1 MNKFLSIAVIA
12 ALMTAC
18 AQKQP
23 VVYSNNGLGASSKI
37 SLKSVNTVTKPAHSL
52 YEFSI
57 NMFDCI
63 HKELDTNVVCSP
75 LGTATLYRIIQ
86 DGASNESDK
95 EMGKVLGVSSEEIS
109 KIAKDLNDCEYIEDE
124 DEDNSTKHFNS
135 TRTRVKMGNILV
147 ANNNKSDLSTLYKY
161 KMQRRYDT
169 DVWSMDFSDAKAVDK
184 INDYVCQN
192 TSGQIGKIFENLPPQ
207 ASLVGVNT
215 LCFKGRWHEDFE
227 FYKHETKKKKFNN
240 ADGKHSVVDMM
251 NRYYKEL
258 RYAHNDVF
266 QVISLPYNARKNDA
280 ATQRTFSMMVF
291 LPMKDKSLNDVM
303 EYLHNHDLTDIYHS
317 MKKERVKVWLP
328 RFSTDMCLDIRSIMR
343 SLGLA
348 DPLELPAIS
357 SEKMTL
363 DNSLQFTK
371 ISVDEEGTVAAA
383 VTEVECVSLG
393 VLVDRPKK
401 KTVRIY
407 NFYADH
413 PFIYM
418 IKNNETNTIYFM
430 GKFIEGRKAT
440 GDEEIITN
448 QKTEDMPLF
457 YDKEIESEDDI

>member
-1 MNKFLSIAVIA
+1 
-12 ALMTAC
+12 
-18 AQKQP
+18 
-23 VVYSNNGLGASSKI
+23 
-37 SLKSVNTVTKPAHSL
+37 
-52 YEFSI
+52 
-57 NMFDCI
+57 
-63 HKELDTNVVCSP
+63 
-75 LGTATLYRIIQ
+75 
-86 DGASNESDK
+86 
-95 EMGKVLGVSSEEIS
+95 
-109 KIAKDLNDCEYIEDE
+109 
-124 DEDNSTKHFNS
+124 
-135 TRTRVKMGNILV
+135 
-147 ANNNKSDLSTLYKY
+147 
-161 KMQRRYDT
+161 MQRRYDT

-192 TSGQIGKIFENLPPQ
+192 TSGQIGKILENLPPQ

-215 LCFKGRWHEDFE
+215 LCFKGHWHEDFV
-227 FYKHETKKKKFNN
+227 FYKHKTKKKKFNN

-266 QVISLPYNARKNDA
+266 QVISLPYNARKNNA

-363 DNSLQFTK
+363 DKSLQFTK

-383 VTEVECVSLG
+383 VTEVECVLLS
-393 VLVDRPKK
+393 VLADPKKK

-440 GDEEIITN
+440 GDEET
-448 QKTEDMPLF
+448 F
-457 YDKEIESEDDI
+457 YLYF